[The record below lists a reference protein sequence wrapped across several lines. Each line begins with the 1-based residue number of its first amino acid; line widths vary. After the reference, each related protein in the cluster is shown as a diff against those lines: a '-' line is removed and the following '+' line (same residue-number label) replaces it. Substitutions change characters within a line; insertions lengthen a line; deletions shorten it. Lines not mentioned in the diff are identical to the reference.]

1 MPKWIAAVL
10 GKGGTGK
17 STVSAGL
24 SRALARLGYRVLI
37 MDLDVGLR
45 SQDLLLGL
53 ENRVVCDLGD
63 VLHGRR
69 PVADALVPVDAC
81 PGMSLLCGPSSHEDT
96 ADFRQLC
103 AALREAAA
111 QFDYVVLDLPA
122 GLGLSVELTL
132 ELADLAAVVT
142 LPDLVAMRDA
152 RTAADALLERG
163 STACRLIINQ
173 VSRDSLRTG
182 GLRDLD
188 ELMDGVGIQLCG
200 VIPWDPCINSHSA
213 SRREQ
218 QQPLTRRVFDAIAQR
233 VIGKYVPILM
243 KSV

>member
-1 MPKWIAAVL
+1 MPKWIAAVS

-163 STACRLIINQ
+163 STACRLIPIKTSHTPRKPNIHIKIIIPAPSTTSSVILTKATLINRNAQ
-173 VSRDSLRTG
+173 TAPN
-182 GLRDLD
+182 
-188 ELMDGVGIQLCG
+188 
-200 VIPWDPCINSHSA
+200 VISIIS
-213 SRREQ
+213 
-218 QQPLTRRVFDAIAQR
+218 I
-233 VIGKYVPILM
+233 I
-243 KSV
+243 